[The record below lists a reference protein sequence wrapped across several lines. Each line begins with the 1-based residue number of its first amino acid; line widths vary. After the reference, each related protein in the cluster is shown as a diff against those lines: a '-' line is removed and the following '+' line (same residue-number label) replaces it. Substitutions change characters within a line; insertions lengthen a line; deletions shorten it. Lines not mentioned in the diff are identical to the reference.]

1 MGYGIRRRLQVAR
14 RPSVVK
20 RALKYA
26 VVVGS
31 ILIAINHGGAILA
44 GDVEW
49 NRLARMALTTMV
61 PYCVSTLSSVD
72 ALLNAERA
80 GP

>member
-1 MGYGIRRRLQVAR
+1 MKHGIRDRLRVAR

-31 ILIAINHGGAILA
+31 VLIAINHGGAILA
-44 GDVEW
+44 GDLEW
-49 NRLARMALTTMV
+49 DRFARMALTTMV

-72 ALLNAERA
+72 ALLTAER
-80 GP
+80 